1 MNHKKDIKNK
11 IKNIFA
17 KKDIFTLN
25 KKISAT
31 EKSQRK
37 FNLPL
42 SKLIQSQE
50 LLVKEKDLAEKSFI
64 SLQVKEQE
72 NLDALVQKRTALEDE
87 YNKNANKLDKIYKA
101 KLNELK
107 NRIKNQ
113 EDLRLMKI
121 NQNSRNLKKV
131 LEKTDQR
138 MNRIDQLIA
147 TGEEVIRE
155 SYLAID
161 EITKKRSQ
169 LGSAIKVYDKKI
181 FMLDNKLEKT
191 KYGLKMKMESN
202 IKKLDNLKNQIENS
216 ETNKLNLGK
225 DKNVIELELKSFDNK
240 SINLGRDSSQIEFD
254 ISQNK
259 KMVED
264 LKQRKIKLNKDK
276 SINDNYTEHSEK
288 ELYDSLNNLEK
299 MFENTREDYSG
310 LISELNTLDKNKA
323 VLEKDAKMSRLILSS
338 TEKEILEKL
347 SDFDS
352 FSKKLQSA
360 RNSHTQNFSLTK
372 KMLKSLQKE
381 YQFSFLVQKKKENK
395 KLVLSY
401 TDTLI
406 NDKNKTSELYNIR
419 YKEGESRAETLKK
432 MNENFHILERESEQ
446 KNKQFHIKKD
456 VNENELKN
464 ILKELDDNDNKI
476 FELKTLKK
484 SETHQSKIYK
494 DRKSSLV
501 KKIDTLNR
509 EHKKDFLS

>member
-1 MNHKKDIKNK
+1 MNH
-11 IKNIFA
+11 
-17 KKDIFTLN
+17 
-25 KKISAT
+25 
-31 EKSQRK
+31 
-37 FNLPL
+37 
-42 SKLIQSQE
+42 
-50 LLVKEKDLAEKSFI
+50 
-64 SLQVKEQE
+64 
-72 NLDALVQKRTALEDE
+72 
-87 YNKNANKLDKIYKA
+87 KLDKIYKA

-138 MNRIDQLIA
+138 MNRIVQLIA

-202 IKKLDNLKNQIENS
+202 IKKLDKLKNHIENS

-310 LISELNTLDKNKA
+310 LISELNTLFN
-323 VLEKDAKMSRLILSS
+323 V
-338 TEKEILEKL
+338 
-347 SDFDS
+347 S
-352 FSKKLQSA
+352 F
-360 RNSHTQNFSLTK
+360 F
-372 KMLKSLQKE
+372 
-381 YQFSFLVQKKKENK
+381 
-395 KLVLSY
+395 
-401 TDTLI
+401 I
-406 NDKNKTSELYNIR
+406 
-419 YKEGESRAETLKK
+419 
-432 MNENFHILERESEQ
+432 
-446 KNKQFHIKKD
+446 
-456 VNENELKN
+456 
-464 ILKELDDNDNKI
+464 
-476 FELKTLKK
+476 
-484 SETHQSKIYK
+484 
-494 DRKSSLV
+494 
-501 KKIDTLNR
+501 
-509 EHKKDFLS
+509 

>member
-1 MNHKKDIKNK
+1 MVENIQKFKLTKKRELDKFERKINQYEVSKEKISSRQITFNQQLNVELSLCKDVEVKLKDKILEAASEVKAIEDKISFKSGSTYATFMKQTIDIDESQASVLVSDSILNHQNSISLIKKDLRFEKQELSKNISNHKKDIKK
-11 IKNIFA
+11 IRSKISLA

-42 SKLIQSQE
+42 SKLIQSKE
-50 LLVKEKDLAEKSFI
+50 LLGKEKDLAEKSFI

-87 YNKNANKLDKIYKA
+87 YNKNAKKLDKIYKA

-131 LEKTDQR
+131 IEKTDQR
-138 MNRIDQLIA
+138 MNRIDQLIT

-161 EITKKRSQ
+161 EITKKRGQ

-202 IKKLDNLKNQIENS
+202 IKKLDKLKNQIENS

-240 SINLGRDSSQIEFD
+240 SVNL
-254 ISQNK
+254 
-259 KMVED
+259 
-264 LKQRKIKLNKDK
+264 
-276 SINDNYTEHSEK
+276 
-288 ELYDSLNNLEK
+288 
-299 MFENTREDYSG
+299 
-310 LISELNTLDKNKA
+310 
-323 VLEKDAKMSRLILSS
+323 
-338 TEKEILEKL
+338 
-347 SDFDS
+347 
-352 FSKKLQSA
+352 
-360 RNSHTQNFSLTK
+360 
-372 KMLKSLQKE
+372 
-381 YQFSFLVQKKKENK
+381 
-395 KLVLSY
+395 
-401 TDTLI
+401 
-406 NDKNKTSELYNIR
+406 
-419 YKEGESRAETLKK
+419 
-432 MNENFHILERESEQ
+432 
-446 KNKQFHIKKD
+446 
-456 VNENELKN
+456 
-464 ILKELDDNDNKI
+464 
-476 FELKTLKK
+476 
-484 SETHQSKIYK
+484 
-494 DRKSSLV
+494 
-501 KKIDTLNR
+501 
-509 EHKKDFLS
+509 